1 MNKTVAGLLSC
12 LCACCLSACSQDFK
26 IASNHADVSLLPSGE
41 AASPH
46 FHLDRAHVPAMYRE
60 LMSINLAAVVKVAQ
74 ADNLDIKIA
83 RQQVRKSRGQ
93 LASSVGAA
101 FPVLAPTAIFNY
113 NSGVARSTGGN
124 IVTADFRSISPAA
137 AIQWVINP
145 GRVIYNIVAAKKRLN
160 ASRAQQA
167 VVIQQTMEN
176 GAIEYYQLVQA
187 QADVVA
193 ARDAEADA
201 EELLRFAKLR
211 LKAGTAI
218 PADVASAEAEVASRR
233 QGVLLALN
241 RFYHYSTDLA
251 ITLNMDPAVTL
262 VPSVNSLKAN
272 RLVRTSIS
280 IGRLLKLAVKYRPD
294 LQRVRELVR
303 AAQAD
308 GGAIAWGDLGPTLTT
323 GYKVGDIDGRYYN
336 VTGKGPPVSQ
346 NYGLHG
352 YQNFQAG
359 GGWQLGLSTFGD
371 IQTAKARE
379 RIAEIRANKQLALV
393 EATVVKALQDSR
405 TNAELIPIA
414 ADQVRS
420 AQYALNIIKVN
431 YRAGTVTSLEVLVAE
446 SQLAQAQRD
455 YAAAIA
461 HFNQSQIAIVG
472 AVGLVSDKAIL
483 GSATLPVMKKMPAVT
498 QPAPVAPGHGVY

>member
-1 MNKTVAGLLSC
+1 MKKILFGLLLS
-12 LCACCLSACSQDFK
+12 LSALCLSGCSQDFK
-26 IASNHADVSLLPSGE
+26 VTSDHADVSLLPAGKITS
-41 AASPH
+41 ST
-46 FHLDRAHVPAMYRE
+46 FHLDRAHVPAMYHE

-74 ADNLDIKIA
+74 ADNLDIQVA
-83 RQQVRKSRGQ
+83 RQQVEESRGR

-113 NSGVARSTGGN
+113 NNGVARSTAGN
-124 IVTADFRSISPAA
+124 IVTADFSSLTPAA
-137 AIQWVINP
+137 AIQWVVNP

-167 VVIQQTMEN
+167 SVIQQTMEK

-241 RFYHYSTDLA
+241 RFYHDSTDLA
-251 ITLNMDPAVTL
+251 TTLNLDPTVTL

-272 RLVRTSIS
+272 RLVRTNIS
-280 IGRLLKLAVKYRPD
+280 IGQLLKLAVAYRPD

-303 AAQAD
+303 AAQAE
-308 GGAIAWGDLGPTLTT
+308 GGAVAWGDLGPTLTT
-323 GYKVGDIDGRYYN
+323 GYTAGGIDGRYYN
-336 VTGKGPPVSQ
+336 VTGKGPPVSE
-346 NYGLHG
+346 NYSTHG
-352 YQNFQAG
+352 FQNFQAG

-379 RIAEIRANKQLALV
+379 RIAAIRSNQQLALV

-431 YRAGTVTSLEVLVAE
+431 YQAGTVTSLEVLVAE

-472 AVGLVSDKAIL
+472 AVGLVSDKSIL
-483 GSATLPVMKKMPAVT
+483 GAATIPIMKASSPGTPPAAT
-498 QPAPVAPGHGVY
+498 RRQNGS

>member
-1 MNKTVAGLLSC
+1 MKTIFFGLVLG
-12 LCACCLSACSQDFK
+12 LSASGLAGCSQDFK
-26 IASNHADVSLLPSGE
+26 VAGDHAGVSLLPTRTTNS
-41 AASPH
+41 AT
-46 FHLDRAHVPAMYRE
+46 FHLDRAQVPAMYHE
-60 LMSINLAAVVKVAQ
+60 LISINLAAVVKVAQ
-74 ADNLDIKIA
+74 ADNLDIQIA
-83 RQQVRKSRGQ
+83 RQQVREAHGR

-113 NSGVARSTGGN
+113 NNGVARSTAGN
-124 IVTADFRSISPAA
+124 IVTADFSSLTPAA
-137 AIQWVINP
+137 AIQWVVNP
-145 GRVIYNIVAAKKRLN
+145 GRVIYNIIAAKKRLN

-167 VVIQQTMEN
+167 SVIQQTMVH

-218 PADVASAEAEVASRR
+218 PADVASAEAEAANRR

-251 ITLNMDPAVTL
+251 TTLNLEPTVTL
-262 VPSVNSLKAN
+262 VPSVHSLKAN
-272 RLVRTSIS
+272 RLVRSNIS
-280 IGRLLKLAVKYRPD
+280 IGQLLKLAVKYRPD

-303 AAQAD
+303 AAQAE
-308 GGAIAWGDLGPTLTT
+308 GGAVAWGDLGPTLTT
-323 GYKVGDIDGRYYN
+323 GYTTGGLDGRYYN
-336 VTGKGPPVSQ
+336 VTGNGPPISK
-346 NYGLHG
+346 NYSLHG
-352 YQNFQAG
+352 FQNLQAG

-379 RIAEIRANKQLALV
+379 RIAEIRADKQLALV

-431 YRAGTVTSLEVLVAE
+431 YKAGTVTSLEVLVAE
-446 SQLAQAQRD
+446 RQLAQAQRD

-461 HFNQSQIAIVG
+461 HYNQSQIDIVG
-472 AVGLVSDKAIL
+472 AVGLVSEKAIL
-483 GSATLPVMKKMPAVT
+483 GAATAPIMKASSSNT
-498 QPAPVAPGHGVY
+498 QPAATRGRRGD

>member
-1 MNKTVAGLLSC
+1 MNKFVAGLLSC
-12 LCACCLSACSQDFK
+12 LCACCLCACSQDFK
-26 IASNHADVSLLPSGE
+26 VASNHANVSLMPTAKVATST
-41 AASPH
+41 
-46 FHLDRAHVPAMYRE
+46 FHLDRAHVPAMYHE

-74 ADNLDIKIA
+74 ADNLDIQVA
-83 RQQVRKSRGQ
+83 RQRVEESSGR

-113 NSGVARSTGGN
+113 NNGVARSTPGN
-124 IVTADFRSISPAA
+124 IVTADFSSISPAA
-137 AIQWVINP
+137 AIQWVVNP

-167 VVIQQTMEN
+167 SVIQQIMEK

-201 EELLRFAKLR
+201 EELLRFARLR

-218 PADVASAEAEVASRR
+218 PADVASAEAEAASRR

-251 ITLNMDPAVTL
+251 TTLNLDSTVTL
-262 VPSVNSLKAN
+262 VPSVNALKAN
-272 RLVRTSIS
+272 RLVRKSLP
-280 IGRLLKLAVKYRPD
+280 IGQLLKLAVKYRPD

-303 AAQAD
+303 AAKAE
-308 GGAIAWGDLGPTLTT
+308 GGAVTWGDLGPTLTA
-323 GYKVGDIDGRYYN
+323 GYTAGAIDGRYYN
-336 VTGKGPPVSQ
+336 VTGKGPPVSE
-346 NYGLHG
+346 NYSLHG
-352 YQNFQAG
+352 YQNLQAG

-379 RIAEIRANKQLALV
+379 RIAEIRSNQQLALV

-405 TNAELIPIA
+405 TNAQLIPIA

-431 YRAGTVTSLEVLVAE
+431 YKAGTVTSLEVLVAE

-472 AVGLVSDKAIL
+472 AVGLVSDKTIL
-483 GSATLPVMKKMPAVT
+483 GSATSPVMRTSQGAVT
-498 QPAPVAPGHGVY
+498 RPTTVPARKID

>member
-1 MNKTVAGLLSC
+1 MNKTLAGFLIF
-12 LCACCLSACSQDFK
+12 LCGCCLSACSRDFEV
-26 IASNHADVSLLPSGE
+26 ASNHADVSLLPAGKQ
-41 AASPH
+41 AFPT
-46 FHLDRAHVPAMYRE
+46 FHIDRAHVPAMYRE

-74 ADNLDIKIA
+74 ANNLDIKIA
-83 RQQVRKSRGQ
+83 RQQVKESRGR

-113 NSGVARSTGGN
+113 NSGVARSTAGN

-137 AIQWVINP
+137 AIQWVVNP

-251 ITLNMDPAVTL
+251 ITLNLDPTVTL

-272 RLVRTSIS
+272 RLVRTSIP
-280 IGRLLKLAVKYRPD
+280 IGQLLKLAVKYRPD

-303 AAQAD
+303 AAQAA
-308 GGAIAWGDLGPTLTT
+308 GGAVAWGDLGPTLTT
-323 GYKVGDIDGRYYN
+323 GYTVGDIDGRYYN
-336 VTGKGPPVSQ
+336 VTGKGPAVSQ
-346 NYGLHG
+346 NYGMHG

-379 RIAEIRANKQLALV
+379 RIAEIRANKQLTLV

-483 GSATLPVMKKMPAVT
+483 GSAKLPVMKEAPAMT
-498 QPAPVAPGHGVY
+498 RPAPAPRGRNVY

>member
-1 MNKTVAGLLSC
+1 MTKLPVGLLICVCSC
-12 LCACCLSACSQDFK
+12 FLSACSQEFQV
-26 IASNHADVSLLPSGE
+26 ASNHASVSLMPASSGK
-41 AASPH
+41 PPT
-46 FHLDRAHVPAMYRE
+46 FHIDRARVPAMYSE
-60 LMSINLAAVVKVAQ
+60 LLSINLAAVVKVAQ

-83 RQQVRKSRGQ
+83 RQQVEESRGR

-101 FPVLAPTAIFNY
+101 FPILAPTAIFNY
-113 NSGVARSTGGN
+113 NNGVARSTAGN
-124 IVTADFRSISPAA
+124 IVTADFSSISPAA
-137 AIQWVINP
+137 AIQWVVNP
-145 GRVIYNIVAAKKRLN
+145 GQVIYNVVAAKKRLN
-160 ASRAQQA
+160 ASRAGQA
-167 VVIQQTMEN
+167 SIIEETLKNSAIQ
-176 GAIEYYQLVQA
+176 YYQLVQA

-241 RFYHYSTDLA
+241 RFYHDSADLA
-251 ITLNMDPAVTL
+251 TTLNLDPTVTL

-272 RLVRTSIS
+272 RLVRKSIS
-280 IGRLLKLAVKYRPD
+280 IGQLIKLAVEYRPD
-294 LQRVRELVR
+294 LQQVRELVR
-303 AAQAD
+303 AAQAE
-308 GGAIAWGDLGPTLTT
+308 GGAVAWGDLGPTLTA
-323 GYKVGDIDGRYYN
+323 GYRAGEIEGRYYN
-336 VTGKGPPVSQ
+336 VTGKGPPANQ
-346 NYGLHG
+346 NYSLHG

-379 RIAEIRANKQLALV
+379 RIAAIRANKRLALV
-393 EATVVKALQDSR
+393 EAAVVKALQDSR
-405 TNAELIPIA
+405 TNAQLIPIS

-431 YRAGTVTSLEVLVAE
+431 YKAGTVTSLEVLVAE

-472 AVGLVSDKAIL
+472 AVGLVSNRAIL
-483 GSATLPVMKKMPAVT
+483 GSALLPVMTPSHGAT
-498 QPAPVAPGHGVY
+498 GTAPAPQKHGDY

>member
-1 MNKTVAGLLSC
+1 MNKKVAGLLLG
-12 LCACCLSACSQDFK
+12 LCGCCLSACSQDFQVV
-26 IASNHADVSLLPSGE
+26 SNHAHVSLLP
-41 AASPH
+41 ARTADAPT
-46 FHLDRAHVPAMYRE
+46 FHIDRAHVPAMYRE
-60 LMSINLAAVVKVAQ
+60 LMAINLAAVVKVAQ
-74 ADNLDIKIA
+74 ANNLDIKIA
-83 RQQVRKSRGQ
+83 RQQVKESHGR

-113 NSGVARSTGGN
+113 SSGVARSTGGN
-124 IVTADFRSISPAA
+124 IVTADFSSLSPAA
-137 AIQWVINP
+137 AIQWVVNP
-145 GRVIYNIVAAKKRLN
+145 GQVIYNIVAAKKRLN
-160 ASRAQQA
+160 AARAQQA
-167 VVIQQTMEN
+167 VETQQTIEN

-241 RFYHYSTDLA
+241 RFYHYSTDLSL
-251 ITLNMDPAVTL
+251 TLNLDPTVTL
-262 VPSVNSLKAN
+262 VPSVQSLKAN

-280 IGRLLKLAVKYRPD
+280 IGDLLKLAVKYRPD

-303 AAQAD
+303 AAQAE
-308 GGAIAWGDLGPTLTT
+308 GGAVAWGDLGPTLTT
-323 GYKVGDIDGRYYN
+323 GYTVGDIGGRYYN
-336 VTGKGPPVSQ
+336 VPAKGAPTSV
-346 NYGLHG
+346 NYGMHG
-352 YQNFQAG
+352 YQNLQAR

-371 IQTAKARE
+371 IQAAKARE
-379 RIAEIRANKQLALV
+379 RIAEIRADKQLSLV

-414 ADQVRS
+414 SDQVRS

-472 AVGLVSDKAIL
+472 AVGLVSDKSIL
-483 GSATLPVMKKMPAVT
+483 GSAGLPVMKPSPAAVP
-498 QPAPVAPGHGVY
+498 PAPALPGHRAF

>member
-1 MNKTVAGLLSC
+1 MNKTIAGLLIC
-12 LCACCLSACSQDFK
+12 LCAGCLSACSQDFRV
-26 IASNHADVSLLPSGE
+26 ASNHANVSLLPTSKA
-41 AASPH
+41 AAST
-46 FHLDRAHVPAMYRE
+46 FHLDRAHVPAMYSE

-83 RQQVRKSRGQ
+83 RQQVKESRGR

-113 NSGVARSTGGN
+113 NSGVARSTAGN

-137 AIQWVINP
+137 AIQWVVNP

-167 VVIQQTMEN
+167 VVIQQTIEN

-251 ITLNMDPAVTL
+251 ITLNLDPTVTL

-272 RLVRTSIS
+272 RLVRTSIA
-280 IGRLLKLAVKYRPD
+280 IGELLKLAVKYRPD

-336 VTGKGPPVSQ
+336 VTGKGPAVSQ

-352 YQNFQAG
+352 YQNFQTG

-379 RIAEIRANKQLALV
+379 QIAAIRANKQLALV

-483 GSATLPVMKKMPAVT
+483 GSSTLSVMKESPTVT
-498 QPAPVAPGHGVY
+498 QPAPISRGHKVY